1 MESSLEPHYDKPITI
16 SAVMVSLDDAV
27 LARLEKGGSRYEI
40 LVDPDLVDNW
50 KEDQE
55 SVELGELLAIEEV
68 WSDARAGE
76 RPTGEALEKTFGT
89 TNILSCAKIIL
100 EKGGIQ
106 LTTAHRKQMVAAK
119 KLQIINEIAS
129 TATDPKTNMPHP
141 RTRIE
146 NALEEIRFS
155 IDPFKSVESQVAE
168 AVSVLRPVIPL
179 QFITVR
185 LAFKVEGKDY
195 GGVSQMLRD
204 SIEKEEWT
212 SDGNWVCVVS
222 VPGGMKNDIIDKV
235 ASRASDV
242 EVRELA

>member
-1 MESSLEPHYDKPITI
+1 
-16 SAVMVSLDDAV
+16 MVSLDDAV

-40 LVDPDLVDNW
+40 LVDPDLVESW
-50 KEDQE
+50 KEDND

-76 RPTGEALEKTFGT
+76 RPTGESLEKTFGT
-89 TNILSCAKIIL
+89 TEILECARIIL
-100 EKGGIQ
+100 ERGGIH
-106 LTTAHRKQMVAAK
+106 LPTAQRKHMVEAK

-129 TATDPKTNMPHP
+129 TATDPKTKMPHP

-146 NALEEIRFS
+146 NALDEIRFS
-155 IDPFKSVESQVAE
+155 IDPFKSVESQVAD
-168 AVSVLRPVIPL
+168 AVSALRPVIPL

-185 LAFKVEGKDY
+185 LAFMVQGKDY

-204 SIEKEEWT
+204 SIQKEEWT
-212 SDGNWVCVVS
+212 SDGNWVCIVS

-235 ASRASDV
+235 ASRSSDV
-242 EVRELA
+242 EVRELN

>member
-1 MESSLEPHYDKPITI
+1 
-16 SAVMVSLDDAV
+16 MVSLDDAV
-27 LARLEKGGSRYEI
+27 LARLERGGSRYEI
-40 LVDPDLVDNW
+40 LVDPDLVENW
-50 KEDQE
+50 KEDDD
-55 SVELGELLAIEEV
+55 SVEIGDLLAIEEV

-76 RPTGEALEKTFGT
+76 RPTGESLEKTFGT
-89 TNILSCAKIIL
+89 TDIIACARIIL
-100 EKGGIQ
+100 ERGGIQ
-106 LTTAHRKQMVAAK
+106 LTTAQRKQMVAAK

-129 TATDPKTNMPHP
+129 TATDPKTKMPHP

-146 NALEEIRFS
+146 NALEEIRFP
-155 IDPFKSVESQVAE
+155 IDPFKSVESQVAD

-185 LAFKVEGKDY
+185 LAFMVQGKDY

-204 SIEKEEWT
+204 SIQKEEWT

-235 ASRASDV
+235 ASRSSDV
-242 EVRELA
+242 EVRELD